1 MTGAGK
7 PRLEVG
13 LLHLA
18 VVVSVTLPAEHK
30 NSLLSAADVVKE
42 GATLPNPLDYAYT
55 QKMAMI

>member
-18 VVVSVTLPAEHK
+18 VVVSVALPAEHK

-42 GATLPNPLDYAYT
+42 GVTLPNPLAYACM
-55 QKMAMI
+55 QKSDMI